1 MSLRRKAS
9 AAGGREPDR
18 NHPGYRVPT
27 DLQKPGLIV
36 LDAMKLFCDPSSP
49 AFVPGFPRIEKP
61 LFRLV
66 DAMISAAR
74 PVVFTR
80 HAHGDEDG
88 GGLIGRMY
96 GRLQRAGD
104 PLNALIAAA
113 RSRIPPALEVT
124 KDRHTP
130 FRDEATAGAFRGCDA
145 LLIAGVQTQAC
156 VLAAAVDAVRLGFV
170 PLVVADACASKS
182 RRLHGQTLDVLA
194 SGHAFVCSAAE
205 ALSLFALGE
214 PA

>member
-1 MSLRRKAS
+1 MTLRRKAA

-18 NHPGYRVPT
+18 NHPGYSLPK
-27 DLQKPGLIV
+27 DPGKPGLVV
-36 LDAMKLFCDPSSP
+36 LDAMRLFCDSASP
-49 AFVPGFPRIEKP
+49 AFVPGFPRIEKT

-66 DAMISAAR
+66 DALMSAAR

-80 HAHGDEDG
+80 HVHDAADS

-96 GRLQRAGD
+96 GRLQRADD

-124 KDRHTP
+124 KDRHSP
-130 FRDEATAGAFRGCDA
+130 FRDESTVGAFRGCDT

-156 VLAAAVDAVRLGFV
+156 VLATAVDAARMGFV
-170 PLVVADACASKS
+170 PLVVADACASKN

-194 SGHAFVCSAAE
+194 SGHAFVCSAAG
-205 ALSLFALGE
+205 ALSLFELGE